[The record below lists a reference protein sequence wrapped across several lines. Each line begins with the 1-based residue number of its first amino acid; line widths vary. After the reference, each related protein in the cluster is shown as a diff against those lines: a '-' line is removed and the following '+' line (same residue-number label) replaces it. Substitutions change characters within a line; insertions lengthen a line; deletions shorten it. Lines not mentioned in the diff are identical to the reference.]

1 MKLLM
6 THLLMIFEVYWQRKI
21 GDYHW
26 GCCWFHSWYWKC
38 EETVGEETALEYWDW
53 ANRKRWREYLQLGC
67 WPCHSQS
74 HFPALQ
80 HWSVHLAGDS
90 SSFFYKLVE
99 LCILKVV
106 GHSTK
111 LKGKKT
117 ITLSPLHEFGQH
129 ELRVES
135 YLLFSRCK
143 YRQCP
148 LVYSNPL
155 KVPLHTWHQS
165 IEVYFRYSVTKRQIL
180 NIIQNVFKSIFTSYF
195 KRYLKLCHQ
204 I

>member
-38 EETVGEETALEYWDW
+38 EGTVGEETALEYWGW

-99 LCILKVV
+99 LCISKEV
-106 GHSTK
+106 GH
-111 LKGKKT
+111 
-117 ITLSPLHEFGQH
+117 F
-129 ELRVES
+129 
-135 YLLFSRCK
+135 FSRYK

-155 KVPLHTWHQS
+155 KVPLHT
-165 IEVYFRYSVTKRQIL
+165 
-180 NIIQNVFKSIFTSYF
+180 
-195 KRYLKLCHQ
+195 
-204 I
+204 